1 MIVRNLYTRFGQARR
16 ETGSTDLKRLVGRC
30 GAVGLIGI
38 VRQVRSRSG
47 VLMKIGI
54 VGAGAVGTACM
65 FALTLR
71 GSAREIVLV
80 NRNYQRARGAVAD
93 LQYGAVLAPH
103 VSLRA
108 GDYDDLHRARVVMIT
123 AGANEKKGGAIDRDD
138 PAGRLR
144 LLATNAT
151 IYRDI
156 VPRIVAAAPDA
167 LLLVITDPP
176 DPLADVARRASGHN
190 RVLSSGTFLDSLRFR
205 FHLAEKLGIDPKSVE
220 AQVIGEHGTSQVYLW
235 STARVAGTAI
245 AADNAFR
252 HGVEDEV
259 RYANIN
265 IIEGTGASQLGIG
278 VVAARIVEMIGR
290 NEGAV
295 VPIGSYQER
304 FGVTLSLPSRVG
316 REGVTQVLMP
326 TLDADEARALDESAA
341 TLRRAL
347 QSVE

>member
-1 MIVRNLYTRFGQARR
+1 
-16 ETGSTDLKRLVGRC
+16 
-30 GAVGLIGI
+30 
-38 VRQVRSRSG
+38 
-47 VLMKIGI
+47 
-54 VGAGAVGTACM
+54 M

-80 NRNYQRARGAVAD
+80 NRNYERARGAVAD

-108 GDYDDLHRARVVMIT
+108 GHYDDLRGAGVVMIT
-123 AGANEKKGGAIDRDD
+123 AGANENAGGAVDRDD

-144 LLATNAT
+144 LLASNAAV
-151 IYRDI
+151 YRDI

-167 LLLVITDPP
+167 LLLVVTDPP
-176 DPLADVARRASGHN
+176 DPLADLARRISGHAG
-190 RVLSSGTFLDSLRFR
+190 VLSSGTFLDSLRFR
-205 FHLAEKLGIDPKSVE
+205 FHLARKLGVDPKSVE

-245 AADNAFR
+245 AQDAPVR
-252 HGVEDEV
+252 QEVENDV
-259 RYANIN
+259 RYANIS

-278 VVAARIVEMIGR
+278 VVAARIVEMIAR
-290 NEGAV
+290 NEDAV
-295 VPIGSYQER
+295 VPIGSFQER

-316 REGVTQVLMP
+316 REGVTRVLMP
-326 TLDADEARALDESAA
+326 ALADDEARALEDSAA

-347 QSVE
+347 QSIE

>member
-1 MIVRNLYTRFGQARR
+1 MRV
-16 ETGSTDLKRLVGRC
+16 
-30 GAVGLIGI
+30 
-38 VRQVRSRSG
+38 
-47 VLMKIGI
+47 GI

-65 FALTLR
+65 FAMALR

-80 NRNYQRARGAVAD
+80 NRNHDRARGAVAD
-93 LQYGAVLAPH
+93 LQYGAILAPA

-108 GDYDDLHRARVVMIT
+108 GHYDDLRDAKIVMIT
-123 AGANEKKGGAIDRDD
+123 AGANEKTGGATDRND

-144 LLATNAT
+144 LLSANASV
-151 IYRDI
+151 YKDI

-167 LLLVITDPP
+167 LLAVITDPP
-176 DPLADVARRASGHN
+176 DPLADVARRVSGHD

-205 FHLAEKLGIDPKSVE
+205 FHLGKKLGVDPKSVE

-245 AADNAFR
+245 PEDAA
-252 HGVEDEV
+252 V
-259 RYANIN
+259 RKEIENDVRFANIS

-278 VVAARIVEMIGR
+278 VVAARIAEMIGR
-290 NEGAV
+290 SEDAV

-316 REGVTQVLMP
+316 SAGVTKILMP
-326 TLDADEARALDESAA
+326 VMDQDEARALDESAA
-341 TLRRAL
+341 VLRRAL
-347 QSVE
+347 QSIA

>member
-1 MIVRNLYTRFGQARR
+1 
-16 ETGSTDLKRLVGRC
+16 
-30 GAVGLIGI
+30 
-38 VRQVRSRSG
+38 
-47 VLMKIGI
+47 MKAGI

-65 FALTLR
+65 LAMALR
-71 GSAREIVLV
+71 GSARDIVLV
-80 NRNYQRARGAVAD
+80 NRNHQRAQGAVAD
-93 LQYGAVLAPH
+93 LQYGAVLEPH

-108 GDYDDLHRARVVMIT
+108 GDYDDLRGAAIVLIT
-123 AGANEKKGGAIDRDD
+123 AGANEKKGGATDRED

-144 LLATNAT
+144 LLATNAS

-156 VPRIVAAAPDA
+156 VPPIVAAAPDA

-176 DPLADVARRASGHN
+176 DPLADVVRGMSRHD

-205 FHLAEKLGIDPKSVE
+205 FHLGKRLGVAPTSVE

-245 AADNAFR
+245 AADETFR
-252 HGVEDEV
+252 HEVENEV
-259 RYANIN
+259 RYANIS

-278 VVAARIVEMIGR
+278 IVAARIAEMIGR

-295 VPIGSYQER
+295 VPIGSYQET

-316 REGVTQVLMP
+316 RDGVTRVLMP
-326 TLDADEARALDESAA
+326 TLTEDEARALEASAE
-341 TLRRAL
+341 TLRRAV
-347 QSVE
+347 QSIG

>member
-1 MIVRNLYTRFGQARR
+1 
-16 ETGSTDLKRLVGRC
+16 
-30 GAVGLIGI
+30 
-38 VRQVRSRSG
+38 
-47 VLMKIGI
+47 MKVGI

-65 FALTLR
+65 FALALR

-80 NRNYQRARGAVAD
+80 NRNYDRARGAVAD
-93 LQYGAVLAPH
+93 LQYGAVLAPA
-103 VSLRA
+103 VSLRP
-108 GDYDDLHRARVVMIT
+108 GHYDDLRGAAIVMVT
-123 AGANEKKGGAIDRDD
+123 AGANEKKGGATDRDD

-144 LLATNAT
+144 LLATNAAV
-151 IYRDI
+151 YRDI

-167 LLLVITDPP
+167 LLVVITDPP
-176 DPLADVARRASGHN
+176 DPLADVARRLAGHD

-205 FHLAEKLGIDPKSVE
+205 FHLGQKLGLDPKSVE

-245 AADNAFR
+245 AQDDPLR
-252 HGVEDEV
+252 SEVENDV
-259 RYANIN
+259 RYANIS

-278 VVAARIVEMIGR
+278 VVAARIAEMIGR

-304 FGVTLSLPSRVG
+304 FGVTLSLPSRLG
-316 REGVTQVLMP
+316 REGVTRVLMP
-326 TLDADEARALDESAA
+326 TLAEDEVRGLEESAA

-347 QSVE
+347 QSIGSR